1 MNIIADIITGR
12 YDDQIDAIAE
22 AARSRRNALRTAQA
36 HTLKEGDVV
45 VLSGLSPKY
54 INGKKA
60 TVVAVKRTR
69 VTVSPVEPVGKFRGL
84 CDVPLTCITLA
95 Q

>member
-1 MNIIADIITGR
+1 MNIIADIIAGA
-12 YDDQIDAIAE
+12 YDDQIDAITD

-54 INGKKA
+54 INGKRA

-69 VTVSPVEPVGKFRGL
+69 VTVIPVEPVGKFSGL
-84 CDVPLTCITLA
+84 CDVPMFCVSLA